1 MDYQETLTKAYEH
14 LDTKKNTPELFCSFV
29 NTIQSVP
36 SDITPETQKK
46 FQNLFPAINKR
57 IQEYDEQ
64 YQIIVNELG
73 VLCTQSSE
81 TETETVDISKKFFRG
96 LLDLFN
102 LAYAVYEEDP
112 ETVEVFTPLLEEIE
126 GLLSTGKMN
135 VPTDPLEQALLVQL
149 TNTAW
154 AFTKAQEDMK
164 VYAKQVGGKR
174 NQTQKGKTRKNKRKV

>member
-1 MDYQETLTKAYEH
+1 MDYQETLTKAYEQ

-46 FQNLFPAINKR
+46 FQSFFPAINKR

-64 YQIIVNELG
+64 YKIIVNELG

-81 TETETVDISKKFFRG
+81 TETSDISKKFFKG

-102 LAYAVYEEDP
+102 LAYSVYEGYP
-112 ETVEVFTPLLEEIE
+112 EKVEVFTPLLEEIE
-126 GLLSTGKMN
+126 NLLSTGKMN
-135 VPTDPLEQALLVQL
+135 IPTDPLEQALLVEM

-164 VYAKQVGGKR
+164 VYAKQIGGKR
-174 NQTQKGKTRKNKRKV
+174 KQTQKGKTRKNKRKV